1 MAIVLSENFRALF
14 YAPFYA
20 AHATGA
26 FTRTGIDVQLK
37 SSPDPLEAARALR
50 AGEVD
55 VMWGGPLRV
64 MIARD
69 KDPGSDLVCF
79 CDVVA
84 RDPFFVVGA
93 RPRPDFRL
101 ADLLSVKLATV
112 SEVPTPWVC
121 LQDDLRRAGF
131 DPAKIDRIADRT
143 MGENETALREGKVDA
158 VQVFQPY
165 AEQLISTGAGYIWDA
180 AADRGLTA
188 YTTLVTRRGLLSD
201 RADDLS
207 RMIRGIDATLKWFA
221 TAPSFDIVDAVQSFF
236 PDVSRDLF
244 AACIDRYRAL
254 DLWGPDP
261 VIRREGYDR
270 LHAAMRSSG
279 TLSRDIAFEDV
290 VDTKLASAAIGGVT
304 RA

>member
-1 MAIVLSENFRALF
+1 MTIILSENFRALF

-20 AHATGA
+20 AHASGA
-26 FTRTGIDVQLK
+26 FKRAGVEVELRP
-37 SSPDPLEAARALR
+37 SSDPLEAARALR

-64 MIARD
+64 LIARD

-93 RPRPDFRL
+93 TPRPDFKF

-121 LQDDLRRAGF
+121 LQDDLRRAGV
-131 DPAKIDRIADRT
+131 DPEKVDRVADKS
-143 MGENETALREGKVDA
+143 MAENEAALREGKVDA

-165 AEQLISTGAGYIWDA
+165 AENLVSTGAGHIWNA
-180 AADRGLTA
+180 AAGRGLTA
-188 YTTLVTRRGLLSD
+188 YTTLVTRRGILAD
-201 RADDLS
+201 RADELA
-207 RMIRGIDATLKWFA
+207 RMIRGMDATLKWFA
-221 TAPSFDIVDAVQSFF
+221 VTPSLEIVDVVQSFF
-236 PDVSRDLF
+236 LEVPRDLF

-254 DLWGPDP
+254 ELWGRDP

-279 TLSRDIAFEDV
+279 ILSRDIAFEDV
-290 VDTKLASAAIGGVT
+290 IDTRLATRAIG
-304 RA
+304 

>member
-1 MAIVLSENFRALF
+1 MTIVLSENFRALF

-20 AHATGA
+20 AHASGA
-26 FTRTGIDVQLK
+26 FTRAGVEVELRP
-37 SSPDPLEAARALR
+37 SSDPLEAARALR

-64 MIARD
+64 LIARD
-69 KDPGSDLVCF
+69 TNPASDLVCF

-93 RPRPDFRL
+93 TPRPDFKFV
-101 ADLLSVKLATV
+101 DLLSVKLATV

-121 LQDDLRRAGF
+121 LQDDLRRAGV
-131 DPAKIDRIADRT
+131 DPTKIDRIDDRS
-143 MGENETALREGKVDA
+143 MAENESALREGKVDA

-165 AEQLISTGAGYIWDA
+165 AENLVSTGAGHIWNA
-180 AADRGLTA
+180 AAGRGLTA
-188 YTTLVTRRGLLSD
+188 YTTLVTRRGTLESRGEEL
-201 RADDLS
+201 A
-207 RMIRGIDATLKWFA
+207 RMIRGMDATLKWFA
-221 TAPSFDIVDAVQSFF
+221 VTPSLEIVDVVQSFF
-236 PDVSRDLF
+236 PDVPRDLF

-254 DLWGPDP
+254 ELWGRDP

-279 TLSRDIAFEDV
+279 ILSHDIAFDDV
-290 VDTKLASAAIGGVT
+290 VDTSLATQSIG
-304 RA
+304 

>member
-1 MAIVLSENFRALF
+1 MAIILSENFRALF

-20 AHATGA
+20 AHASGA
-26 FTRTGIDVQLK
+26 FKRAGVEVELRP
-37 SSPDPLEAARALR
+37 SPDPLEAARALR

-69 KDPGSDLVCF
+69 KDPASDLVCF

-93 RPRPDFRL
+93 KPRPDFRF
-101 ADLLSVKLATV
+101 ADLLSMKLATV

-121 LQDDLRRAGF
+121 LQDDLRRAGV
-131 DPAKIDRIADRT
+131 DPAKIDRIADKS
-143 MGENETALREGKVDA
+143 MGENELALREGKVDA

-165 AEQLISTGAGYIWDA
+165 AESLVSTGAGYVWNA

-188 YTTLVTRRGLLSD
+188 YTTLVTRRGNLAD
-201 RADDLS
+201 RADDLA
-207 RMIRGIDATLKWFA
+207 RMIRGMDATLKWFA
-221 TAPSFDIVDAVQSFF
+221 TAPSLEIVDVVQSFF

-254 DLWGPDP
+254 KLWGPDP
-261 VIRREGYDR
+261 VIRQQGYDR
-270 LHAAMRSSG
+270 LYAAMRSSG
-279 TLSRDIAFEDV
+279 ILSRDIAFADV
-290 VDTKLASAAIGGVT
+290 VDTGLARRAIG
-304 RA
+304 A

>member
-1 MAIVLSENFRALF
+1 MTIVLSENFRALF

-20 AHATGA
+20 AHASGA
-26 FTRTGIDVQLK
+26 FSRAGVEVELRP
-37 SSPDPLEAARALR
+37 SSDPLEAARALR

-69 KDPGSDLVCF
+69 KDPASDLVCF

-93 RPRPDFRL
+93 TPRPDFRF
-101 ADLLSVKLATV
+101 ADLLSLKLATV

-121 LQDDLRRAGF
+121 LQDDLRRAGV
-131 DPAKIDRIADRT
+131 DPSRVDRIDDRS
-143 MGENETALREGKVDA
+143 MAENEAALREGKVDA

-165 AEQLISTGAGYIWDA
+165 AERLVSTGAGYIWNA

-188 YTTLVTRRGLLSD
+188 YTTLVTRRGVLEG
-201 RADDLS
+201 RADELA
-207 RMIRGIDATLKWFA
+207 RMIRGMDATLKWFA
-221 TAPSFDIVDAVQSFF
+221 VTPSLEIVDVVQSFF
-236 PDVSRDLF
+236 PDVPRDLF

-254 DLWGPDP
+254 DLWGRDP
-261 VIRREGYDR
+261 IVRREGYDR

-279 TLSRDIAFEDV
+279 ILSRDIAFDDV
-290 VDTKLASAAIGGVT
+290 VDTNLAMQALG
-304 RA
+304 